1 MRALVITRHGGPEV
15 LQVREMADPQPGARQ
30 VLVRVRAAGLNFAE
44 IMARQG
50 LYLDAPKPPC
60 VVGYEASG
68 VVEQVGSEVTEFQIG
83 DRVIAMI
90 QFGSHA
96 ELIAA
101 AVDEVLPMPA
111 NMSFEQAAALPV
123 NYLTAYHMLHRV
135 AHVRSGQRL
144 LIHSAA
150 GGVGIA
156 VIQLCQA
163 VGGVELFGTASA
175 GKHAYLREIGLDHPI
190 DYRTEDYVDAVRTL
204 TNGQGV
210 DIVLDPLGG
219 KDWRKGYRLLRPA
232 GHLCAYGFS
241 NNTSGDGTRS
251 LLRVLGQ
258 MAQVP
263 LWNSISLMNEN
274 RAVSGVNMGH
284 LWGEK
289 AMLREELM
297 ALLGLFAAGKIAP
310 KIDSTYPFDQ
320 AADAHRRIES
330 RGSIGK
336 VLLVP

>member
-310 KIDSTYPFDQ
+310 KIDSTFPFDQ

>member
-1 MRALVITRHGGPEV
+1 MRAIFITRHGGPEV
-15 LQVREMADPQPGARQ
+15 LQVREVTDPVPGPRQ
-30 VLVRVRAAGLNFAE
+30 VLVRVAAAGLNFAE

-68 VVEQVGSEVTEFQIG
+68 VIERIGSEVKEFAVGQ
-83 DRVIAMI
+83 RVIAMI

-101 AVDEVLPMPA
+101 NVAEVLAMPDD
-111 NMSFEQAAALPV
+111 MTFEQGAALPV
-123 NYLTAYHMLHRV
+123 QYLTAYHMLHRV
-135 AHVRSGQRL
+135 THIRPGQRI

-156 VIQLCQA
+156 LIQLCQA
-163 VGGVELFGTASA
+163 VGNVEIFGTASA
-175 GKHAYLREIGLDHPI
+175 GKHVYLKEIGLNHPI
-190 DYRTEDYVDAVRTL
+190 DYRNQDYAQVVREL
-204 TNGQGV
+204 TQGEGV

-219 KDWRKGYRLLRPA
+219 KDWRKGYDLLRPA

-241 NNTSGDGTRS
+241 NNTTGNGKRN
-251 LLRVLGQ
+251 LFRVLGQ

-263 LWNSISLMNEN
+263 LWNSISLMNQN

-284 LWGEK
+284 LWGET

-297 ALLGLFAAGKIAP
+297 ALLELFAAGKIAP
-310 KIDSTYPFDQ
+310 KVDSTFSFEQ
-320 AADAHRRIES
+320 AGEAHTRLES
-330 RGSIGK
+330 RGNVGK